1 MQKAVRIPQQDS
13 VFIAYEKIEINTM
26 VIVQIT
32 PGSPAER
39 SGLQVG
45 DQVIAFNGVTF
56 SGMDEM
62 QAISQE
68 IVPASELTITIIRND
83 VEMQLTV
90 KATAFEGI
98 TPRFIER

>member
-1 MQKAVRIPQQDS
+1 MEKAVRIPQQDS

-62 QAISQE
+62 QAIYFK
-68 IVPASELTITIIRND
+68 IANDPELTLTIIRNGI
-83 VEMQLTV
+83 EMQLTV
-90 KATAFEGI
+90 SQTYYEGI

>member
-1 MQKAVRIPQQDS
+1 MEKAVRIPQQDS

-32 PGSPAER
+32 PGSLSER

-56 SGMDEM
+56 SGMEEM
-62 QAISQE
+62 QAIGQKM
-68 IVPASELTITIIRND
+68 VPNSDLTLTIIRNG
-83 VEMQLTV
+83 VEMQLTMEV
-90 KATAFEGI
+90 TAFEGI